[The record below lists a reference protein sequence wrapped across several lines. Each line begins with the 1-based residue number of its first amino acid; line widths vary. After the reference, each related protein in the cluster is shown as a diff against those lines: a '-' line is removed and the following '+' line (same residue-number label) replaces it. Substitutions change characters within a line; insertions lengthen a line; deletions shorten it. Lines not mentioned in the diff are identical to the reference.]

1 MPNPYMPNPNPNPP
15 YGQPPIYRLPA
26 TCGQAVTSMVLG
38 ILSVVTCLIPLG
50 GIAVIFGHLS
60 LSRIR
65 KSGGMIIGTGMA
77 IAGLVMGYLSSALC
91 VFVVVLLVYAGVYG
105 EKLEGEAG
113 DLFALPVFE
122 ESAFPEWNEG
132 RVLEGSGVRLHDL
145 KADFPGPAGSTSLRI
160 LIPAGEHAPASLPCV
175 LVAPA
180 GTDLLSGSDLDDGTY
195 LDESLPYAEAGMVVI
210 LYSIDGGDEAGE
222 AGEAAVAYGNFREAS
237 AGVANG
243 AFAYAFASSRIA
255 AVDPGRIY
263 SAGHSSAATLS
274 LLLAA
279 HLPDLAGAIAYA
291 PATDVAGFHA
301 GLVESPFSGMK
312 YPGVDTFVKRSSPLT
327 HAAKVKVPIFLFG
340 AQDDDMVDTAELRTY
355 ARLVEDA
362 GGTVEV
368 KTVSSG
374 GHYNSM
380 IVDGIPAGIAWIR
393 SR

>member
-1 MPNPYMPNPNPNPP
+1 MLTPP
-15 YGQPPIYRLPA
+15 LGQPPIYRHPA
-26 TCGQAVTSMVLG
+26 TCGMGITSMVLG
-38 ILSVVTCLIPLG
+38 IISIVTCLIPLG
-50 GIAVIFGHLS
+50 IFAVIFGHVS
-60 LSRIR
+60 LSRIKR
-65 KSGGMIIGTGMA
+65 SGGLVTGAGMA
-77 IAGLVMGYLSSALC
+77 IAGLVMGYLTSAICFLA
-91 VFVVVLLVYAGVYG
+91 VGLIVYAAMQEV
-105 EKLEGEAG
+105 KLEGNAE
-113 DLFALPVFE
+113 DIFPLPVFE

-132 RVLEGSGVRLHDL
+132 RVLEGAGVRLHDL
-145 KADFPGPAGSTSLRI
+145 KADFPGPAGATSLRI

-222 AGEAAVAYGNFREAS
+222 AAVAYGNFREAS

-243 AFAYAFASSRIA
+243 AFAYAFASSRIP
-255 AVDPGRIY
+255 AVDPACIY

-301 GLVESPFSGMK
+301 GLVESPFSGMR
-312 YPGVDTFVKRSSPLT
+312 YPGVETFVKRSSPLT
-327 HAAKVKVPIFLFG
+327 HAAKVKVPVFLFG
-340 AQDDDMVDTAELRTY
+340 AQDDDMVDTAELRSY
-355 ARLVEDA
+355 ARFVEEA
-362 GGTVEV
+362 GGAVEV
-368 KTVSSG
+368 KTVANG
-374 GHYNSM
+374 GHYDSM

-393 SR
+393 SQ

>member
-1 MPNPYMPNPNPNPP
+1 
-15 YGQPPIYRLPA
+15 
-26 TCGQAVTSMVLG
+26 MVLG
-38 ILSVVTCLIPLG
+38 IISIVTCLIPLG
-50 GIAVIFGHLS
+50 IFAVIFGHVS
-60 LSRIR
+60 LSRIKR
-65 KSGGMIIGTGMA
+65 SGGLVTGAGMA
-77 IAGLVMGYLSSALC
+77 IAGLVMGYLTSAICFLA
-91 VFVVVLLVYAGVYG
+91 VGLIVYAAMQEV
-105 EKLEGEAG
+105 KLEGNAE
-113 DLFALPVFE
+113 DIFPLPVFE

-132 RVLEGSGVRLHDL
+132 RVLEGAGVRLHDL
-145 KADFPGPAGSTSLRI
+145 KADFPGPAGATSLRI

-222 AGEAAVAYGNFREAS
+222 AAVAYGNFREAS

-243 AFAYAFASSRIA
+243 AFAYAFASSRIP
-255 AVDPGRIY
+255 AVDPACIY

-301 GLVESPFSGMK
+301 GLVESPFSGMR
-312 YPGVDTFVKRSSPLT
+312 YPGVETFVKRSSPLT
-327 HAAKVKVPIFLFG
+327 HAAKVKVPVFLFG
-340 AQDDDMVDTAELRTY
+340 AQDDDMVDTAELRSY
-355 ARLVEDA
+355 ARFVEEA
-362 GGTVEV
+362 GGAVEV
-368 KTVSSG
+368 KTVANG
-374 GHYNSM
+374 GHYDSM

-393 SR
+393 SQ

>member
-1 MPNPYMPNPNPNPP
+1 
-15 YGQPPIYRLPA
+15 
-26 TCGQAVTSMVLG
+26 MVLG
-38 ILSVVTCLIPLG
+38 IISIVTCLIPLG
-50 GIAVIFGHLS
+50 IFAVIFGHVS
-60 LSRIR
+60 LSRIKR
-65 KSGGMIIGTGMA
+65 SGGLMTGSGMA
-77 IAGLVMGYLSSALC
+77 IAGLVMGYLTSAICFLA
-91 VFVVVLLVYAGVYG
+91 VGLMVYAAMQEV
-105 EKLEGEAG
+105 KLEGRSE
-113 DLFALPVFE
+113 DLFLLPVFE

-145 KADFPGPAGSTSLRI
+145 KADFPGPAGATSLRI
-160 LIPAGEHAPASLPCV
+160 LVPAGEHAPASLACV

-222 AGEAAVAYGNFREAS
+222 AGEAGEAVVAYGNFREAS

-243 AFAYAFASSRIA
+243 AFAYAFALNRIA

-327 HAAKVKVPIFLFG
+327 HAAKVKVPVFLFG

-355 ARLVEDA
+355 ARLVEEA

-374 GHYNSM
+374 GHYDSM

-393 SR
+393 SQ